1 MERNRTGKPLHER
14 RGEDDR
20 GKRPVNM
27 IILFRGKVLVRDKSG
42 NSTPT
47 IIALIF
53 GLLFL
58 ICAVSEFFRL
68 MIITQGVRDGLQQ
81 AVISVATTNYDETY
95 RALREGYSGGYRLAE
110 GRWVEDLDYDDVYY
124 RLDSL
129 MGTERDGGYHVKML
143 DSGYEYRLSGL
154 RVEITNT
161 GLAPGSASENF
172 EVDAWIT
179 IEIPMSFGWG
189 IVPPLTMEL
198 RTRAAYMP
206 KF

>member
-14 RGEDDR
+14 RGEDGR

-27 IILFRGKVLVRDKSG
+27 TILFRGKVLVRDKSG

-47 IIALIF
+47 IIALIL

-58 ICAVSEFFRL
+58 ICAVSEFSRL

-124 RLDSL
+124 RLDNFIVLRGVTEDGKIYVADLASYSRSEKAWDL
-129 MGTERDGGYHVKML
+129 SVIMEEAHKTAGSGGTFWAIGK
-143 DSGYEYRLSGL
+143 
-154 RVEITNT
+154 
-161 GLAPGSASENF
+161 
-172 EVDAWIT
+172 
-179 IEIPMSFGWG
+179 
-189 IVPPLTMEL
+189 
-198 RTRAAYMP
+198 
-206 KF
+206 